1 MASDEHNPSRDRVP
15 FFKHANRVVLKT
27 VFLAAVTIGV
37 VFTFHTALQHAV
49 IPGINKTLSSWSSM
63 IAQLIRDTTVN
74 KTLFKYI
81 ITTPATSLHQ
91 MLPPPDVLVCRTPQC
106 QNFLET
112 TARRLRGSKFNPC
125 HDFYSYVCASWEQE
139 HPLKRH
145 RIHSVSFDSVT
156 VEHYLQILKASL
168 KSMEPQSKLG
178 LVYNLCQKKSDTLF
192 SELVQ
197 TFLYT
202 LGLDHWPY
210 TAHSA
215 RDVSAEELSYKVGSV
230 YRELGLDTL
239 FSFSINED
247 EENREFLELT

>member
-15 FFKHANRVVLKT
+15 FFKDANRVVLKT
-27 VFLAAVTIGV
+27 VFLATVTIGV
-37 VFTFHTALQHAV
+37 VFTFHAALQHAV
-49 IPGINKTLSSWSSM
+49 IPGMNKTLSSWSSM

-74 KTLFKYI
+74 KKLFKYI
-81 ITTPATSLHQ
+81 ITTPARSLHQ

-106 QNFLET
+106 QNFLEST
-112 TARRLRGSKFNPC
+112 TRRLRGSKFDPC
-125 HDFYSYVCASWEQE
+125 HDFYKYVCASWERE

-156 VEHYLQILKASL
+156 VEHYLQTLKASL
-168 KSMEPQSKLG
+168 KSIKPQSKLG
-178 LVYNLCQKKSDTLF
+178 LVFNLCQKKNDTLF

-215 RDVSAEELSYKVGSV
+215 KDVSAEELSYKIGSV

-239 FSFSINED
+239 FSFSIVED
-247 EENREFLELT
+247 EENR